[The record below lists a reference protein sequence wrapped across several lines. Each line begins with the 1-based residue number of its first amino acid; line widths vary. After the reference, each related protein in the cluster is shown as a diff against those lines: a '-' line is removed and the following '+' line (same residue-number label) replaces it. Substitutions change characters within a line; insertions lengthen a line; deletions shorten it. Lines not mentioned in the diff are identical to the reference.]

1 MMFLNKI
8 LPIITSLYVRK
19 PTIPFDIEKGSTCIT
34 SIGNILTSIV
44 ISNDELTE
52 IIIEK

>member
-1 MMFLNKI
+1 MFLNKI

-19 PTIPFDIEKGSTCIT
+19 PVISFDIEKGSNCIT
-34 SIGNILTSIV
+34 SISHMLTSIV
-44 ISNDELTE
+44 ISNDDLTE